1 MCGSGAKMMQAKN
14 SGSAAF
20 VRASSNVTFP
30 VVAKRAM
37 SVKNTLATVEKRV

>member
-20 VRASSNVTFP
+20 VRASIKVTFP
-30 VVAKRAM
+30 VVAKSAII
-37 SVKNTLATVEKRV
+37 VKNTLKIVDTRV